1 MIAALTVMV
10 MAYKSVRSAEK
21 TLKLF
26 ASVAELKHVSSAFV
40 LHAVLPV
47 YDGVEITWIVC
58 VKVAVLNP
66 VSI

>member
-1 MIAALTVMV
+1 MIAALTVKV

-26 ASVAELKHVSSAFV
+26 ASVAELKHVSSAYV
-40 LHAVLPV
+40 LHAVLPAYV
-47 YDGVEITWIVC
+47 GVEITWIVC
-58 VKVAVLNP
+58 VKVAVFNL